1 MHSPVSLNSKLLL
14 MEEFMMKTGYTNPEI
29 EIIVFES
36 EDVITV
42 SLTDGGNSPDY
53 GKGGDTIGF

>member
-1 MHSPVSLNSKLLL
+1 
-14 MEEFMMKTGYTNPEI
+14 MMKTGYTNPEI